1 MRYSLF
7 IALLFTLP
15 AQAQLDFSPFQDS
28 EHYYVLED
36 LNDVVEDQIKISL
49 VPPIQS
55 SDTAE
60 FHMARIIPG
69 TYEVSNYG
77 QFIYNFSAL
86 NVHGD
91 SLPVRRLDLNRWE
104 ILGAKSLY
112 KITYRVA
119 DSYDGDVLHE
129 IFGPAGTS
137 NEDDVFLLNNFGYIG
152 YIKGFSNTPYQLQI
166 SKPRGF
172 YGGTA
177 LEGTRSDSLDVFE
190 ISSYFELHDNPI
202 LYCLPDTA
210 SAMVGN
216 TKIEVSLYS
225 STGDVNA
232 AQCLESIRDVLEGT
246 AKYLGGEL
254 PVDKYAVLIY
264 CVPSENMG
272 NSYGALE
279 HNKSTVLYMP
289 EMDGDFFY
297 DGIRDITAHEFFH
310 IVTPL
315 SIHSQYIH
323 NFDFIQPEMS
333 DHIWFYEGVTEYNSH
348 LVQMLNNNY
357 TEQEFIEVLRD
368 KLYRND
374 DFDST
379 IPLTLASKYT
389 LSYFKDQYPNF
400 YQKGALVG
408 MALDLKLM
416 TLSDGKMR
424 LIDLL
429 NKLGKRY
436 PSDTFFMDDALF
448 EIIAEESF
456 PQIEEFLL
464 RHISGTEVLPFAEL
478 LEPFGFEYNAIG
490 VSLGWS
496 LGCDDFSYSFES
508 SRIIIAKEEGIDEF
522 GRDLGFR
529 PLDELISINGDTL
542 DIGNIG
548 AVIENYQTSLS
559 EGDRVEVVIARPK
572 KKEGEYKI
580 KTLKATAREIE
591 YEESHLLKVMAQ
603 PTEEQLRMRQVWLGY

>member
-1 MRYSLF
+1 
-7 IALLFTLP
+7 
-15 AQAQLDFSPFQDS
+15 
-28 EHYYVLED
+28 
-36 LNDVVEDQIKISL
+36 
-49 VPPIQS
+49 
-55 SDTAE
+55 
-60 FHMARIIPG
+60 
-69 TYEVSNYG
+69 
-77 QFIYNFSAL
+77 
-86 NVHGD
+86 
-91 SLPVRRLDLNRWE
+91 
-104 ILGAKSLY
+104 
-112 KITYRVA
+112 
-119 DSYDGDVLHE
+119 
-129 IFGPAGTS
+129 
-137 NEDDVFLLNNFGYIG
+137 
-152 YIKGFSNTPYQLQI
+152 
-166 SKPRGF
+166 
-172 YGGTA
+172 
-177 LEGTRSDSLDVFE
+177 
-190 ISSYFELHDNPI
+190 
-202 LYCLPDTA
+202 
-210 SAMVGN
+210 
-216 TKIEVSLYS
+216 
-225 STGDVNA
+225 
-232 AQCLESIRDVLEGT
+232 
-246 AKYLGGEL
+246 
-254 PVDKYAVLIY
+254 
-264 CVPSENMG
+264 
-272 NSYGALE
+272 
-279 HNKSTVLYMP
+279 
-289 EMDGDFFY
+289 
-297 DGIRDITAHEFFH
+297 
-310 IVTPL
+310 
-315 SIHSQYIH
+315 
-323 NFDFIQPEMS
+323 
-333 DHIWFYEGVTEYNSH
+333 
-348 LVQMLNNNY
+348 
-357 TEQEFIEVLRD
+357 VLRD

-400 YQKGALVG
+400 YQKGALAG

-591 YEESHLLKVMAQ
+591 YEESHLLKAMVE
-603 PTEEQLRMRQVWLGY
+603 PTAEQSRMRQVWLGY